1 MYARVSSVQLQP
13 GRGDEGPR
21 LWQERLLPR
30 LKEQKGF
37 KGLILMRDQEAG
49 RGMSITFWEAAA
61 DAQVL
66 ESGRFAEELRTA
78 TRPLL
83 AGPPTIAGYE
93 VLIHEDV

>member
-1 MYARVSSVQLQP
+1 MHARVSSVQLQP

-21 LWQERLLPR
+21 LWRETLLPR

-37 KGLILMRDQEAG
+37 KGLVLMRDQDAS
-49 RGMSITFWEAAA
+49 RGMSITFWESAA

-66 ESGRFAEELRTA
+66 ESGSFAEEMRAA
-78 TRPLL
+78 TRPNL